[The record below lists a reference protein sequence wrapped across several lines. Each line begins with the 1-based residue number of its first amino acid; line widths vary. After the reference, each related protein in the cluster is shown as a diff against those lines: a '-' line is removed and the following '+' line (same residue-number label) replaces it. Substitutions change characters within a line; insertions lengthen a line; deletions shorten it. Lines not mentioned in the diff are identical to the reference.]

1 MFIGRLT
8 ERKTLEDIY
17 SSDKSG
23 IVILYGRI
31 GMGKTALVNEF
42 IREKQAFYYHFRDCT
57 LREQLF
63 IMAEEVENG
72 TGKKIENAENYSVA
86 ELLDIVL
93 SGTDAAKKI
102 VVFDEFHLG
111 TKEPGLTDAIAA
123 VLSDKERYG
132 NVMFVLCSSSV
143 NWVENDMIGEIGVA
157 ARFILKFMKLK
168 EMGFMELSQWFPR
181 LSVEECIA
189 INAVIGGVP
198 AYLALW
204 DDKKAYAANIKRLFL
219 SESAPLFHEAEN
231 VLKTELRELSAY
243 NTILSALASGKYK
256 LNDIYLRTGFSR
268 AKISVY
274 IKNLIKLDV
283 VEKVFSADSGNN
295 DNAQKGLYR
304 INDNFLNFWYRFV
317 FPNLSEIARCNG
329 EKLFDTKIKEEFKKY
344 QRESFRGLCLEYLK
358 LMTRHKRLAAE
369 YDQWGSW
376 YGKNGII
383 DILAESDGTILAAVC
398 NWGDRRPDEAM
409 LTEIGDVVSS
419 AGIRPEEIFLF
430 SQKGISMEAR
440 AAYQKH
446 PELKVV
452 ELKDL

>member
-1 MFIGRLT
+1 MFIGRNS

-17 SSDKSG
+17 TSDRSG
-23 IVILYGRI
+23 IVVLYGRI
-31 GMGKTALVNEF
+31 GMGKTALVNDF
-42 IREKQAFYYHFRDCT
+42 IKDKEAVYYQLRDCT
-57 LREQLF
+57 MREQLF
-63 IMAEEVENG
+63 LMEEEFSKYEGAVQASEDAS
-72 TGKKIENAENYSVA
+72 IL
-86 ELLDIVL
+86 ELLDPVIL
-93 SGTDAAKKI
+93 ASKAEKKLVI
-102 VVFDEFHLG
+102 FDEFHLG
-111 TKEPGLTDAIAA
+111 TKEPGLAEAIAA
-123 VLSDKERYG
+123 ILAQKERYG
-132 NVMFVLCSSSV
+132 NVMFILCSSSV
-143 NWVENDMIGEIGVA
+143 NWVENEMVNELGTA

-198 AYLALW
+198 AYLSLW
-204 DDKKAYAANIKRLFL
+204 DDKKTSAANIKRLFL

-231 VLKTELRELSAY
+231 VLRTELRELSAY
-243 NTILSALASGKYK
+243 NTILYALASGKYK
-256 LNDIYLRTGFSR
+256 LNEIYLRTGFSR

-317 FPNLSEIARCNG
+317 FPNISAISSEDPD
-329 EKLFDTKIKEEFKKY
+329 KLFDTKIKDAFKKY
-344 QRESFRGLCLEYLK
+344 QRDSFRGLCLEYLK
-358 LMTRHKRLAAE
+358 LMARHKRLGAE

-383 DILAESDGTILAAVC
+383 DILAANGDKTLTAIC
-398 NWGDRRPDEAM
+398 NWGDRRPDIPM
-409 LTEIGDVVSS
+409 LDEINATIAS
-419 AGIRPEEIFLF
+419 AGIKPVEIYLF
-430 SQKGISMEAR
+430 SQKGISAEAR
-440 AAYQKH
+440 MAYQKQ
-446 PELKVV
+446 PQIKVV

>member
-1 MFIGRLT
+1 MFIGRLS
-8 ERKTLEDIY
+8 ERKILEDIY
-17 SSDKSG
+17 SSDRSG

-42 IREKQAFYYHFRDCT
+42 IKEKQAVYYHFRDCT
-57 LREQLF
+57 MREQMF
-63 IMAEEVENG
+63 ILSEEIEKQ
-72 TGKKIENAENYSVA
+72 TGKKIEISEESGIT
-86 ELLDIVL
+86 EILDSAL
-93 SGTDAAKKI
+93 YGTESAKKL
-102 VVFDEFHLG
+102 VVLDEFHLG
-111 TKEPGLTDAIAA
+111 TKEPGLSEALSAI
-123 VLSDKERYG
+123 LTDKERYG

-143 NWVENDMIGEIGVA
+143 NWVENEMIGEIGSVA
-157 ARFILKFMKLK
+157 RYILKFMKLK

-189 INAVIGGVP
+189 INAVVGGVP
-198 AYLALW
+198 AYLSLW

-219 SESAPLFHEAEN
+219 SENAPLFREAEN

-243 NTILSALASGKYK
+243 NTILSSLASGKYK

-304 INDNFLNFWYRFV
+304 INDNFLNFWYRFI
-317 FPNLSEIARCNG
+317 FPNISEIALGRG
-329 EKLFDTKIKEEFKKY
+329 EKLFDDKIKEEFKKY
-344 QRESFRGLCLEYLK
+344 QRDSFRGLCLEYLK
-358 LMTRHKRLAAE
+358 LMARHKRLSAE

-383 DILAESDGTILAAVC
+383 DILAESNGKTLAAIC
-398 NWGDRRPDEAM
+398 NWGDKRPDEPM
-409 LTEIGDVVSS
+409 ISEIGDVIAS
-419 AGIRPEEIFLF
+419 AGIKPEEIYLF

-446 PELKVV
+446 PDIKVV